1 MDPLVRVERGLE
13 RARIS
18 DLFFFFEG
26 ADRRALEEA
35 GVRCKHVFL
44 AYDEFWYHPLEG
56 VASSIDVSF
65 VGALYPN
72 RRDLLNELS
81 RELGRDRFK
90 CRFYAPILE
99 LRRPWR
105 LGAFRSACL
114 DGLLNFRHRHHLQHE
129 NINRINACSRIAIN
143 ILHPQTQYSLNMRAF
158 ETCGSRCFQ
167 LIEDRPAVSACFRPG
182 QDVET
187 FSTAAEAADKVRFYA
202 ANHESRERIA
212 HSGHQRAR
220 QMHTMRARVLEMMQV
235 LRGEGLL

>member
-1 MDPLVRVERGLE
+1 MPLLCADPRV
-13 RARIS
+13 
-18 DLFFFFEG
+18 
-26 ADRRALEEA
+26 
-35 GVRCKHVFL
+35 
-44 AYDEFWYHPLEG
+44 
-56 VASSIDVSF
+56 
-65 VGALYPN
+65 
-72 RRDLLNELS
+72 
-81 RELGRDRFK
+81 
-90 CRFYAPILE
+90 
-99 LRRPWR
+99 RRPWR

-167 LIEDRPAVSACFRPG
+167 LIEDRPAVSACFLPG
-182 QDVET
+182 PGRRDVLHGRGGGRQGP
-187 FSTAAEAADKVRFYA
+187 VLR
-202 ANHESRERIA
+202 REPREPREDA